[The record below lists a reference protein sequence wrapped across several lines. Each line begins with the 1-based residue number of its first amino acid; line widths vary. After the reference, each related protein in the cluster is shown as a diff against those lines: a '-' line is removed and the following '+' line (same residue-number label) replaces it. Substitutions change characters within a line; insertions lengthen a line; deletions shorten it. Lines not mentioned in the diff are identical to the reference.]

1 MPDEEKPPHN
11 IPHRDEDAKLGV
23 DVCER
28 CVEQEA
34 DPGKRWPPLFGKE
47 VCWKH
52 LPEAEQEGYKQLI
65 EQNKAELAGK
75 NLAFANLEGAFLG
88 NANLEGAYL
97 FHADL
102 KGAYLNSANLEGAKL
117 RDGNLDGANLCIAN
131 LKGAFLGNANLD
143 GAILYHANLEGANL
157 FSANLEGANLCI
169 ANLEGAILISAHLK
183 GANFSLAKFGDY
195 TIWNVLFRPDRVT
208 NCLGTRDTDS
218 LKGDPLTVRRIKDL
232 AYAQSFQYSNP
243 RLSKIWKYTCG
254 YGHSFGLWLTWCVFF
269 AFYFGLLYWV
279 WEISG
284 YGLLYLERS
293 ARTFFTPWYFSIV
306 TFTTLG
312 LGDVTP
318 KCLLG
323 EILVTIE
330 VILGY
335 LALGGLISILATKIA
350 RRS

>member
-1 MPDEEKPPHN
+1 MADEEKPPHN
-11 IPHRDEDAKLGV
+11 IPHSDEDAELGV

-28 CVEQEA
+28 CVEQEP
-34 DPGKRWPPLFGKE
+34 DPGKRWPPLFGKD

-75 NLAFANLEGAFLG
+75 NLAFAHLEGAFIG
-88 NANLEGAYL
+88 NANLEGADL
-97 FHADL
+97 FHANL
-102 KGAYLNSANLEGAKL
+102 KGAYLNSANLEGARL

-131 LKGAFLGNANLD
+131 LKGANLFS
-143 GAILYHANLEGANL
+143 AHLEGANL
-157 FSANLEGANLCI
+157 GN

-218 LKGDPLTVRRIKDL
+218 LKGDPLSVRRIKDL
-232 AYAQSFQYSNP
+232 AYAQSFQFSNP
-243 RLSKIWKYTCG
+243 RLSKLWKYTCG

-284 YGLLYLERS
+284 YGLLHLERS